1 MTAFALEANGLA
13 KRFGA
18 LVVTDNVTLKVPIGA
33 RLALIGPNGAGKT
46 TLVGLLTGL
55 LRPEQGSVVLNGRDV
70 TSHAPARRVK
80 QGLVRTFQINNLF
93 RGLTILENVFLAV
106 SEHQGASFSMLRP
119 AGRCKALIER
129 AEHILETLG
138 LADVRHQTITDVS
151 YGRQR
156 LVEIAIA
163 LSLDPKVLL
172 LDEPAAGIPS
182 NEVSRL
188 LDTIARLPADLAI
201 LLIEHDMHVVRQ
213 FAHEVMVLVAGRV
226 LMTGSPQDVMASS
239 EVRAVYLGGAGSGRL
254 ANA

>member
-1 MTAFALEANGLA
+1 MSALEARGLA

-18 LVVTDNVTLKVPIGA
+18 LVVTDDVTLKVPVGA

-46 TLVGLLTGL
+46 TLIGLLTGL
-55 LRPEQGSVVLNGRDV
+55 LRPDAGTVVLNGRDV
-70 TSHAPARRVK
+70 TSLAPALRVK

-106 SEHQGASFSMLRP
+106 SEHAGMSFSMLRP
-119 AGRCKALIER
+119 AGRCKKLVER
-129 AEHILETLG
+129 AEQILETLG
-138 LADVRHQTITDVS
+138 LTDVRHQAITDVS

-172 LDEPAAGIPS
+172 LDEPAAGIPG
-182 NEVSRL
+182 NEVARL
-188 LDTIARLPADLAI
+188 LDTIARLPKELAI

-213 FAHEVMVLVAGRV
+213 FAQEVMVLVAGRM

-239 EVRAVYLGGAGSGRL
+239 EVRAVYLGGSGK
-254 ANA
+254 AAHA

>member
-1 MTAFALEANGLA
+1 MIALEATGLA

-18 LVVTDNVTLKVPIGA
+18 LVVTDDVTLKVPAGA

-46 TLVGLLTGL
+46 TLIGLLTGL
-55 LRPEQGSVVLNGRDV
+55 LRPDAGTVMLNGRDV
-70 TSHAPARRVK
+70 TSLAPALRVK

-106 SEHQGASFSMLRP
+106 SEHAGSSFAMLRP
-119 AGRCKALIER
+119 AGRCKPLVER
-129 AEHILETLG
+129 SEAILETLG

-172 LDEPAAGIPS
+172 LDEPAAGIPT
-182 NEVSRL
+182 NEVARL
-188 LDTIARLPADLAI
+188 LDTIARLPKDLAI

-213 FAHEVMVLVAGRV
+213 FAQEVMVLVAGRV

-239 EVRAVYLGGAGSGRL
+239 EVRAVYLGGARTSH
-254 ANA
+254 A